1 MLKLKETVPK
11 GRLLSLHRP
20 FDIPFFNFRQA
31 IVGRVYKTKKLY
43 SMAEQSIIGAN
54 DKDTV
59 DFKQNIQFMIDG
71 IILITILGSRADRDM
86 IESSTLSNVQ

>member
-1 MLKLKETVPK
+1 
-11 GRLLSLHRP
+11 
-20 FDIPFFNFRQA
+20 
-31 IVGRVYKTKKLY
+31 
-43 SMAEQSIIGAN
+43 MAEQSIIGAN